1 MLWRAT
7 VYITDSVSVGH
18 HLDRRRN
25 MMEEE
30 EEIGRN
36 ALDEKGERNRR
47 DKKSSVAL
55 I

>member
-1 MLWRAT
+1 
-7 VYITDSVSVGH
+7 
-18 HLDRRRN
+18 

-55 I
+55 IQSDLKIYIEKKQKLFFS